1 MINKYNAR
9 LAIIPKLASA
19 MRLIG
24 KSWHAIG
31 DKLGREVILAQA
43 SEIISKSDFDKV
55 ENSDQSLDIIFLTM
69 IGGHAYNT
77 SIDIALGLALLARG
91 HRVRFVICDQQ
102 LSACEVKKANNRQNW
117 EKACSKCWS
126 YGSAV
131 YAKFGLDVLKVSELI
146 AGRTP
151 NSDLD
156 RWTETVEASLLKH
169 FGKGILDDSEEV
181 QSRRQEY
188 QKAVR
193 TSHLIG
199 EALVDLKPDRV
210 LMSHGIYS
218 TWGPQREL
226 LNEAKIPL
234 VTFSKCKKKH
244 TEKFNW
250 TTSADWWDVSNE
262 WENVKDNA
270 LTEDQNRQLDAYLD
284 SRRDHS
290 GDTLKYN
297 FGDLESKDKT
307 YQRLGLNPDLPTF
320 VAYTNVLWDAAS
332 AQREIVFSDPISWII
347 ETIQWFAE
355 HQDRQLVVKVH
366 PAEVV
371 IGTNQP
377 FASIIHERIPQ
388 LPTNVRI
395 IEPQEEVNS
404 WSIMQVAD
412 LGLVHT
418 STIGM
423 EMPLENIPC
432 AVVSRTHY
440 RGRGFTFDVETKDEY
455 FELIRNWNRD
465 RFNESNSK
473 KYARRYAYLLFER
486 YQLPWPFFHEPEH
499 TDVRAMNFKSVNH
512 LLEHPT
518 IELVVDSIEQKS
530 DFLMPASL
538 QEMKLFS
545 VPLNR

>member
-9 LAIIPKLASA
+9 LLLIPKLAQVL
-19 MRLIG
+19 RLFG
-24 KSWHAIG
+24 NSWSRLG
-31 DKLGREVILAQA
+31 DKWGREVILAQA
-43 SEIISKSDFDKV
+43 NEIISTSDFDNVKKS
-55 ENSDQSLDIIFLTM
+55 EPALDIIFLTM
-69 IGGHAYNT
+69 IGGHGYNT
-77 SIDIALGLALLARG
+77 SVDIALGLALKARG
-91 HRVRFVICDQQ
+91 HQVRFVICDQQ
-102 LSACEVKKANNRQNW
+102 LSACEVKKANNRKNW
-117 EKACSKCWS
+117 ESLCSKCWS
-126 YGSAV
+126 YGKAV
-131 YAKFGLDVLKVSELI
+131 YARFGLSVIKVSELI
-146 AGRTP
+146 AGRSP
-151 NSDLD
+151 LSEPG
-156 RWTETVEASLLKH
+156 RWKEIVEASLLKH
-169 FGKGILDDSEEV
+169 FGKGVLDDSPEV
-181 QSRRQEY
+181 QSRRVEY
-188 QKAVR
+188 QKSVE

-199 EALVDLKPDRV
+199 EALVELNPDRV

-226 LNEAKIPL
+226 LNQANVPL

-262 WENVKDNA
+262 WERVKEIP
-270 LTEDQNRQLDAYLD
+270 LSEEQNHQLDKYLD

-290 GDTLKYN
+290 SDTLKYN
-297 FGDLESKDKT
+297 FGKPESRT
-307 YQRLGLNPDLPTF
+307 QTFQRLGLNDGMPTF

-347 ETIQWFAE
+347 ETIQWFAD

-377 FASIIHERIPQ
+377 FASIIEERIAQ
-388 LPTNVRI
+388 LPKNVRI
-395 IEPQEEVNS
+395 IQPQEKVNS
-404 WSIMQVAD
+404 WSIMEIAD

-440 RGRGFTFDVETKDEY
+440 RGRGFTFDVDTKAKYFDLIENWDRNRFDEAQ
-455 FELIRNWNRD
+455 
-465 RFNESNSK
+465 SK

-486 YQLPWPFFHEPEH
+486 YQLPWPFFHEPKH
-499 TDVRAMNFKSVNH
+499 TDVRAMNFSTVEELANHPVMDLICGSV
-512 LLEHPT
+512 ET
-518 IELVVDSIEQKS
+518 KQ
-530 DFLMPASL
+530 DFLLPASPEEARRFW
-538 QEMKLFS
+538 Q
-545 VPLNR
+545 